1 MTNAQYEEIEEV
13 AQRPFNWAY
22 LKRMLGYAR
31 PYRRQLIM
39 VTAVVAIGSM
49 LRLTEPYLLRT
60 AIDEGIT
67 GRNLAVI
74 DRIALLWLLF
84 QLIGAISDYIRIR
97 MLNETGQHIL
107 FDLRQELFDHLQWLS
122 LRFYDARP
130 VGRIMSRVTND
141 VEAINNLINMGLV
154 TIVSQSIS
162 LVGII
167 IVMFVL
173 NWRLALM
180 AFVVIPGLV
189 FIVAHLRPRLETSW
203 RNVRKANSNIN
214 AYLNES
220 ITAIRVTQSFARE
233 PENILAFD
241 GLNNSYYETFMRSI
255 KLEALFWPLVDV
267 MGLIGTCL
275 VLWFGARMVMQDVL
289 TVGYIMA
296 FTDYLWR
303 FWEPISAISRVY
315 SRVLGAMASAERIF
329 EYLDTQPEILD
340 AAEAIPLSSLKG
352 DVRFEDVSFRYD
364 DGNDYVLRDIS
375 FHVAPGQ
382 TIALVGPTGS
392 GKTSIINLLMRFYDP
407 QEGSVLVDGHDVRQ
421 VQLSSLR
428 SQISLVLQEPF
439 LFSGTIA
446 DNIRYS
452 RLDATRE
459 DVARVAQA
467 VQVDE
472 FVQRFED
479 GYDHEVK
486 ERGVRLSVGQRQLIS
501 FARALLADPKVLILD
516 EATSSVDTQ
525 TETIIQAAMH
535 TLLAG
540 RTAFIIAHRLSTIQ
554 RADCIFVI
562 EDGRIVERGTHA
574 ELLAAKGAYS
584 RLYQRQFTSWE
595 PEMAE

>member
-574 ELLAAKGAYS
+574 ELLAARGAYS
-584 RLYQRQFTSWE
+584 RLYQRQFTPWE